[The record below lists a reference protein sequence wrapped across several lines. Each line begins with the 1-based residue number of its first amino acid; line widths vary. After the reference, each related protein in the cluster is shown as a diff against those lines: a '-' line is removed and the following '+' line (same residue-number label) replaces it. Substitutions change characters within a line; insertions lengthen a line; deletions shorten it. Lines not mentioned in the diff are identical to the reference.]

1 MRDKTVYQ
9 YEIKNTS
16 PKNPNSCVEVIHA
29 YMMDEDYNKSAIL
42 RIMTQLMAQPTFYQ
56 LRTVEQLGYVVK
68 ASLFSYKRMQHFSIL
83 VQSSNKNADFLEHRV
98 NEYLESYLKKE
109 VFFEEK
115 DFETVR
121 QSLINKLK
129 QKDMSIAEEASSNW
143 ASLSRE
149 DLNFDSKEQLCA
161 AYE

>member
-1 MRDKTVYQ
+1 M
-9 YEIKNTS
+9 
-16 PKNPNSCVEVIHA
+16 
-29 YMMDEDYNKSAIL
+29 
-42 RIMTQLMAQPTFYQ
+42 
-56 LRTVEQLGYVVK
+56 
-68 ASLFSYKRMQHFSIL
+68 FSWKRMQHHSIL

-129 QKDMSIAEEASSNW
+129 QKNMSIAEEASSNW
-143 ASLSRE
+143 AALTRE
-149 DLNFDSKEQLCA
+149 ELNFDSKEQLLA